1 LDCSERNPGAT
12 AEVSDVSGSIRSGLE
27 WNRSFVLSRDTL
39 AIVAFDSE
47 CRIDFVSGGE
57 KHSSP
62 DSQIWPARKNNQ
74 EESSMLK
81 NSKAFSGFS
90 AGDIPKAKEFYAGT
104 LGLDVSESHG
114 LLTLSL
120 AGGNN
125 VLIYPKPNHV
135 PATFTVLN
143 FPVNDVDLAVD
154 ELTKRG
160 VRFEKYDLPDLKTDK
175 KGVMRGNGPTIAWF
189 KDPAGNILSVIDQAE
204 AMLQP

>member
-27 WNRSFVLSRDTL
+27 WNRAFVFSRDKF
-39 AIVAFDSE
+39 AIVASDSE
-47 CRIDFVSGGE
+47 CRIDFISGGE

-62 DSQIWPARKNNQ
+62 DSQIWSARKNNQ

-90 AGDIPKAKEFYAGT
+90 AGDIPKAREFYAGT

-189 KDPAGNILSVIDQAE
+189 RDPAGNILSVVDQAE